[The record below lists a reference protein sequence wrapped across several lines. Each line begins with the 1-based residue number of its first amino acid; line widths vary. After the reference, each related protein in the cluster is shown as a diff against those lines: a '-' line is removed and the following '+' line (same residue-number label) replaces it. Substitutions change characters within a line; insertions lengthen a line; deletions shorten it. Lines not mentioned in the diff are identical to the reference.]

1 MAVVQPPEQDVE
13 EILLR
18 ELERVDEMLL
28 EELERMDGML
38 LGIGAAIDQL
48 PGRIASASS
57 TELGPVSDNGTS
69 ATEPARGRAS
79 GRPFDPYREDEVEA
93 AEDEKSA
100 SSQVAR
106 KLESW
111 AATYTPDW
119 EAPRIAI
126 LSLAVAVLATAIA
139 LVALIVAV
147 F

>member
-13 EILLR
+13 GILLR

-48 PGRIASASS
+48 PVRIASASGR
-57 TELGPVSDNGTS
+57 ELGPVSDNGTS

-93 AEDEKSA
+93 AEDKKSA
-100 SSQVAR
+100 PSQVAR

-111 AATYTPDW
+111 AAPYAGLG
-119 EAPRIAI
+119 APRIAI

>member
-1 MAVVQPPEQDVE
+1 
-13 EILLR
+13 
-18 ELERVDEMLL
+18 MLL
-28 EELERMDGML
+28 EELERVDGML

-48 PGRIASASS
+48 PERIASASGR
-57 TELGPVSDNGTS
+57 EPGPVSDNGTS

-93 AEDEKSA
+93 AEDKKSA
-100 SSQVAR
+100 PSQVAR